1 MRILYL
7 HQYFNTPQMSGG
19 TRSYE
24 MAQRLVAAGHQVHM
38 ITTDRSPQAR
48 GGWRVTE
55 EAGIIVHWL
64 PVPYSNRMAYSERIK
79 AFWRFAWNAAQRAAT
94 ISADVVF
101 ATSTPL
107 TIALPAVYAARR
119 QKIPMVFEVRDL
131 WPELPIAVGALK
143 GLLIPPARWLE
154 RFAYRNASYIVALSP
169 GMKEGIVRQ
178 GVSPERVFVIPNGAD
193 IAFFSVGEEAGRAFR
208 SQFEWLQDRPLIL
221 YAGTLGRI
229 NGVGYLAEIAARM
242 AHLDAEVRFMVIGD
256 GAEQEKILESAKQS
270 GIYERNFF
278 MLPPLP
284 KSRMPAVLS
293 AADIATSLF
302 VDLPQMWANSANK
315 FFDALASGTPV
326 AINYLGWQAE
336 LLQQTGAGIVL
347 DVNDVQHAA
356 AQLLGF
362 IQDKERLGAAA
373 SAARQLAKERFD
385 RDRLAEELENVL
397 FLAAKTRGKALVSS
411 LG

>member
-7 HQYFNTPQMSGG
+7 HQYFNTPQMSGS

-24 MAQRLVAAGHQVHM
+24 MARRLVAAGHQVHM

-48 GGWRVTE
+48 AGWRVTE

-79 AFWRFAWNAAQRAAT
+79 AFGRFAWHAARRAAAFP
-94 ISADVVF
+94 ADVVF

-131 WPELPIAVGALK
+131 WPELPIAVGALR
-143 GLLIPPARWLE
+143 GPLIPPARWLE

-178 GVSPERVFVIPNGAD
+178 GVSPERVFVIPNSAD
-193 IAFFSVGEEAGRAFR
+193 IAFFSVGEETGRAFR

-256 GAEQEKILESAKQS
+256 GYEKVSIIERAKS
-270 GIYERNFF
+270 LRVLDKNFF
-278 MLPPLP
+278 LLPSLP
-284 KSRMPAVLS
+284 KKEIPVVYS
-293 AADIATSLF
+293 AATVATSL
-302 VDLPQMWANSANK
+302 VINLSALWANSANK
-315 FFDALASGTPV
+315 FFDALAAGRPI
-326 AINYLGWQAE
+326 AINHNGWQAD
-336 LLQQTGAGIVL
+336 LLRETGAGIVMPPT
-347 DVNDVQHAA
+347 DAE
-356 AQLLGF
+356 G
-362 IQDKERLGAAA
+362 
-373 SAARQLAKERFD
+373 AARQLSELLSDQGRLARAGAAARKLAEERFD
-385 RDRLAEELENVL
+385 RDRLAAELEAVL
-397 FLAAKTRGKALVSS
+397 TKAVATT
-411 LG
+411 

>member
-1 MRILYL
+1 MHILYL

-24 MAQRLVAAGHQVHM
+24 MARRLVAAGHQVHM

-48 GGWRVTE
+48 AGWRVTE

-79 AFWRFAWNAAQRAAT
+79 AFGRFAWHAARRAAAFP
-94 ISADVVF
+94 ADVVF

-143 GLLIPPARWLE
+143 GPLIPPARWLE

-178 GVSPERVFVIPNGAD
+178 GVSPERVFVIPNSAD
-193 IAFFSVGEEAGRAFR
+193 IAFFSVGEEAGRTFR

-256 GAEQEKILESAKQS
+256 GYEKVSIIERAKS
-270 GIYERNFF
+270 LRVLDKNFF
-278 MLPPLP
+278 LLPSLP
-284 KSRMPAVLS
+284 KKEMPAVYS
-293 AADIATSLF
+293 AATIATSLF
-302 VDLPQMWANSANK
+302 IDLPAMWANSANK
-315 FFDALASGTPV
+315 FFYALAAGRPI
-326 AINYLGWQAE
+326 AINYNGWQAD
-336 LLQQTGAGIVL
+336 LLREAGAGIVMPPA
-347 DVNDVQHAA
+347 DAEEA
-356 AQLLGF
+356 AQQLAELVHDHG
-362 IQDKERLGAAA
+362 RLVRA
-373 SAARQLAKERFD
+373 SAAARKLAEERFD
-385 RDRLAEELENVL
+385 RDRLAAELEAVL
-397 FLAAKTRGKALVSS
+397 TKAVATT
-411 LG
+411 

>member
-1 MRILYL
+1 MRIVYL

-24 MAQRLVAAGHQVHM
+24 MARRLVAAGHQVHM

-48 GGWRVTE
+48 AGWRVTE

-79 AFWRFAWNAAQRAAT
+79 AFGRFAWYAARRAAAFP
-94 ISADVVF
+94 ADVVF

-143 GLLIPPARWLE
+143 GPLIPPARWLE
-154 RFAYRNASYIVALSP
+154 RFAFRNASYIVALSP
-169 GMKEGIVRQ
+169 GMKEGIARQ
-178 GVSPERVFVIPNGAD
+178 GVSPERIFVIPNSAD
-193 IAFFSVGEEAGRAFR
+193 IALFSVGEEAGRAFR

-256 GAEQEKILESAKQS
+256 GYEKASIIERAKS
-270 GIYERNFF
+270 LGVLNRNFF
-278 MLPPLP
+278 LLPSLP
-284 KSRMPAVLS
+284 KKEMPAVYS
-293 AADIATSLF
+293 AATIATSL
-302 VDLPQMWANSANK
+302 VIDLPALWANSANK
-315 FFDALASGTPV
+315 FFDALAAGKPI
-326 AINYLGWQAE
+326 AINYNGWQAD
-336 LLQQTGAGIVL
+336 LLRETGAGIVMPPA
-347 DVNDVQHAA
+347 DAEAA
-356 AQLLGF
+356 AQQLAELVH
-362 IQDKERLGAAA
+362 DHERLVRAGAAA
-373 SAARQLAKERFD
+373 QKLAEERFD
-385 RDRLAEELENVL
+385 RDRLAAELEAVL
-397 FLAAKTRGKALVSS
+397 TKAVATA
-411 LG
+411 